1 MLKQGHG
8 PVLSACSSASTT
20 KSSGLCPEHEAYVR
34 ESPSYEGLGFR
45 EGPTYNAIL
54 KNQVEKNMEA
64 QMETGFT
71 QWFLGF
77 GACRQSKLKL

>member
-45 EGPTYNAIL
+45 EGPTS
-54 KNQVEKNMEA
+54 KNIE
-64 QMETGFT
+64 ETSGKEHGSSNGNWLFT
-71 QWFLGF
+71 VVSRVWGLY
-77 GACRQSKLKL
+77 AE